1 MLPGD
6 GLNVERGIA
15 SVKGLVAD
23 GNFGLRSGQGG
34 KIALQIPAVFDKQLY
49 SPCVGK
55 GAQYLFRRLAGGAAE
70 IAPPSI
76 LSISLMLSRE
86 KRLACP
92 AFVFPKAR
100 FDVNGI
106 TRDAEPEAEREHDDR
121 ARAARSLAERS
132 PDPRFRGANASGRM
146 VPTVVWL

>member
-15 SVKGLVAD
+15 IVKGLVAD
-23 GNFGLRSGQGG
+23 GISASEAGRGG

-70 IAPPSI
+70 IFLLNPLNVPSMFSQRKELARPVSYFRKHV
-76 LSISLMLSRE
+76 LSERGRT
-86 KRLACP
+86 RLA
-92 AFVFPKAR
+92 
-100 FDVNGI
+100 
-106 TRDAEPEAEREHDDR
+106 
-121 ARAARSLAERS
+121 
-132 PDPRFRGANASGRM
+132 
-146 VPTVVWL
+146 